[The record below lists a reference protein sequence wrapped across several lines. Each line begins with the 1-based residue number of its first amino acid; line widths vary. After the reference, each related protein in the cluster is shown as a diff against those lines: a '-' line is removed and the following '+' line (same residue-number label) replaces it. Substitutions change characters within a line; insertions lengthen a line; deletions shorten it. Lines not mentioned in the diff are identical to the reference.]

1 MLDTAIASQL
11 KSHLENIT
19 RPIELVA
26 ALDDSPKSA
35 ELLELLEEIAGM
47 SDDITVVRRADDE
60 RRPSFAIQR
69 VGPDISVRFAGIP
82 MGHEFTSLVLALLQV
97 GGHPSKPPAALIEA
111 VQELG
116 RAAGRERECQ

>member
-26 ALDDSPKSA
+26 SLDDSPKSA

-47 SDDITVVRRADDE
+47 SDDITVVRRDDDE

-69 VGPDISVRFAGIP
+69 VGTDISVRFAGIP
-82 MGHEFTSLVLALLQV
+82 LGHEFTPLVLALPKV
-97 GGHPSKPPAALIEA
+97 GGHPSKAQPRTIEP
-111 VQELG
+111 
-116 RAAGRERECQ
+116 RPDP